1 MLEKFLN
8 EFKLGNYKLAEKLT
22 LNYLKNNNK
31 DYKAYQLLGRIYKQ
45 KKLYKK
51 SISNYKKSLA
61 IKKDKK
67 IFLEYGNLYLEL
79 NDITKALLI
88 YKKLL
93 LLDRHNALAINNISY
108 CYMLKNN
115 YKNSKKYI
123 KKAIKL
129 DLNNEYLY
137 FNLGNLNKRFG
148 KLNSAISAYD
158 KAIEINPNNVNF
170 KYNKSYVLLKKK
182 SYQEGWK
189 IYDNRILAEYTD
201 TKIYKLVKNNIYTGN
216 KTPKNLNIIIIPE
229 QGIGDHILF
238 SSMYKEFI
246 EINPNCKI
254 IIDKRLKSI
263 FKRSF
268 NFSDFIYLSDL
279 NKISYY
285 VKKKYLFIYAGSL
298 GKFFRNKLSDFSG
311 EPYLFSKK
319 QLYNKY
325 SDKISKDKNKIFI
338 GISWKS
344 QSTSMQRKS
353 FELKDF
359 KKLFK
364 IEKYCFI
371 NLQYG
376 NVTNEISQFNKKRK
390 NKLIDIT
397 NLDKFNDL
405 DNLSAL
411 ITSLDLVITVSNINT
426 NLSSSLGIET
436 WNISYD
442 DNEHFFYSKSNKK
455 NCEWHKKLKMFYVKN
470 NINDTILN
478 IFNELKKR
486 F

>member
-1 MLEKFLN
+1 
-8 EFKLGNYKLAEKLT
+8 
-22 LNYLKNNNK
+22 
-31 DYKAYQLLGRIYKQ
+31 
-45 KKLYKK
+45 
-51 SISNYKKSLA
+51 
-61 IKKDKK
+61 
-67 IFLEYGNLYLEL
+67 
-79 NDITKALLI
+79 
-88 YKKLL
+88 
-93 LLDRHNALAINNISY
+93 
-108 CYMLKNN
+108 
-115 YKNSKKYI
+115 
-123 KKAIKL
+123 
-129 DLNNEYLY
+129 
-137 FNLGNLNKRFG
+137 
-148 KLNSAISAYD
+148 
-158 KAIEINPNNVNF
+158 
-170 KYNKSYVLLKKK
+170 
-182 SYQEGWK
+182 
-189 IYDNRILAEYTD
+189 
-201 TKIYKLVKNNIYTGN
+201 
-216 KTPKNLNIIIIPE
+216 
-229 QGIGDHILF
+229 
-238 SSMYKEFI
+238 MYKEFI
-246 EINPNCKI
+246 ELNPNCKI
-254 IIDKRLKSI
+254 IIDKRLKAL
-263 FKRSF
+263 FERSF
-268 NFSDFIYLSDL
+268 NFSDFIFLSEL